1 MVVTGRAHKDGLA
14 TSFLPAG
21 GDKARWGQLDD
32 RGDGRCASC
41 RQRAVDDPALKRGR
55 WHAARSGQ
63 WACRDGRSGRAGRGA
78 RGDESRRQVDELW
91 RGWLWT
97 RRSAA
102 MVARYSRQSQ
112 QRAAVCVCLA
122 RRFVDLTQKS
132 HLVQDARTG
141 PPQTRVG
148 QAKAWAAFLGSR
160 QRWQKKK
167 GEQKRCDTGGLACW
181 LTKLAVNPS
190 STAPRARRNGFAAG
204 CCEGAERRFMRHACQ
219 LRAAG

>member
-91 RGWLWT
+91 RGWWWT

-141 PPQTRVG
+141 LRKQGSSRPRRGRRSWGRGNVG
-148 QAKAWAAFLGSR
+148 RKRKASRSGATQAASR
-160 QRWQKKK
+160 
-167 GEQKRCDTGGLACW
+167 
-181 LTKLAVNPS
+181 
-190 STAPRARRNGFAAG
+190 AG
-204 CCEGAERRFMRHACQ
+204 
-219 LRAAG
+219 